1 MTIEIEMPETMEPI
15 ATVPV
20 DPSELINGDGSTE
33 EEFAAVFGEAVESI
47 GKDPE
52 DIHCQG
58 GDEPE
63 DEPEEVTLTE
73 EEHANYV
80 MAWAKWEI
88 ECFDLEIAHSRNLE
102 GLKEEQGLAA
112 IAMKEAESEYKEAKR
127 FHKDI
132 LAKWMELRDKGPTL
146 PEEPKKEDFITK
158 VEETIQEPVQRNE
171 AEGSFADEPI
181 DDSWRQIP
189 TLEVID
195 GIDRMGEKKRDAI
208 IHLYPTLGKLEDIR
222 AEASRECVHFSDK
235 LPKGCGKSIAD
246 AIEDRILETIA
257 KLSKG

>member
-1 MTIEIEMPETMEPI
+1 MTIEIEMPEPI
-15 ATVPV
+15 AADPV
-20 DPSELINGDGSTE
+20 DPSDLINGDGSTE

-47 GKDPE
+47 GRDPE

-63 DEPEEVTLTE
+63 DGPEEVTLTE
-73 EEHANYV
+73 EEHANYLAAV
-80 MAWAKWEI
+80 
-88 ECFDLEIAHSRNLE
+88 E
-102 GLKEEQGLAA
+102 GWKVRCKDVSIHHEMHLAIMKDEQGIAA

-132 LAKWMELRDKGPTL
+132 LAKWMDLRDKGPTL

-158 VEETIQEPVQRNE
+158 VEEPVQEPVQRNE